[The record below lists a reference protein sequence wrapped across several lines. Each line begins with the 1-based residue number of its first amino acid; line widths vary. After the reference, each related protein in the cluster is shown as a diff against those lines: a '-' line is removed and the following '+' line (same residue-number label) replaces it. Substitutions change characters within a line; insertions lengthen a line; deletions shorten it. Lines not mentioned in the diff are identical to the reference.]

1 MSIGD
6 PHLKLK
12 ELVLQSHLPGVG
24 VGSLETLFV
33 FTFTYLQGIT
43 ITVIPSLLSQSSTP
57 ASKDQASVLSQ
68 VSTIS
73 TDKPSVARAKEVQQL
88 KHVLKSNDPSRT
100 LQNAMKLIPT
110 MLETAKTQLQGTSSQ
125 QSQVM

>member
-1 MSIGD
+1 MDFQQNILLHEGVDCD

-43 ITVIPSLLSQSSTP
+43 ITVIPSLLSTVKLLPVVLGQFHVEAVDGDDERLVRACQHQGETHENVV
-57 ASKDQASVLSQ
+57 ADLDQAAFCP
-68 VSTIS
+68 
-73 TDKPSVARAKEVQQL
+73 PS
-88 KHVLKSNDPSRT
+88 
-100 LQNAMKLIPT
+100 
-110 MLETAKTQLQGTSSQ
+110 
-125 QSQVM
+125 